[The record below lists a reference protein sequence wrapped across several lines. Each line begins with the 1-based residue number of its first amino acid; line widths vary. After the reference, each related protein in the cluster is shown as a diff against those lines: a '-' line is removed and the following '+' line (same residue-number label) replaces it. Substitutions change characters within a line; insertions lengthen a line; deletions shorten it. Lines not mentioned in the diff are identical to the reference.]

1 MWDMIG
7 QQTLVRAI
15 EFNRRTFALKPFLEF
30 RGMSLTWQ
38 RFGEAVCRIANGLAR
53 RGLRRGQHV
62 MIHLPN
68 CPEHVVAKFGIQRL
82 GAVEVTCST
91 HNKEDEIAYQIAHGD
106 CAAIIHDVANGALLG
121 DLAAASP
128 NRPMCIG
135 VDCGRMDAGAAAFN
149 RMLADEPDD
158 IAIAFPATDDLAMIM
173 YTSGTTGRPKG
184 VLYTHGNLVAG
195 ALAAANALQYTRND
209 RLLHY
214 FPLYHN
220 NGSVVLLGP
229 SILRAATIVMVD
241 RFSASGFGRQLAE
254 HDITLAALNA
264 THVKLILE
272 HPAHELE
279 RRHRVYRAQFAL
291 PLDLERRKV
300 FSERFGGITLVE
312 LYGQTETLGV
322 ATCCPVDALWKAG
335 SAGLPVPGLAMTL
348 VDERGSPVPAGTPGE
363 IRLRAQS
370 RHGLT
375 SGYYQDQQATAALF
389 SNGWLQT
396 GDVGS
401 VDEDGFLWFL
411 ERRKDMIKR
420 SGFSVAAAE
429 VERVIR
435 GVDSVQEVAV
445 VGIPDDMH
453 DERII
458 AFVVSKPG
466 TAVDGAQIIAICGK
480 HLADYK
486 VPERVVSLEKL
497 PENFLGKVEKRALRE
512 RAIAM
517 FGAGRKS

>member
-15 EFNRRTFALKPFLEF
+15 EFNRHAFAAKPFFEF
-30 RGMSLTWQ
+30 RGLRLTWQ
-38 RFGEAVCRIANGLAR
+38 AFGGAVCRVANGLAR
-53 RGLRRGQHV
+53 RGLRPGQHV

-68 CPEHVVAKFGIQRL
+68 CPEHVIAKFGIQRL

-91 HNKEDEIAYQIAHGD
+91 LNKEDEIAYQIAHGD
-106 CAAIIHDVANGALLG
+106 CAAIIHDVAKGAMFG
-121 DLAAASP
+121 DLTAASP
-128 NRPMCIG
+128 SRPMCIG

-149 RMLADEPDD
+149 RMLVDEPDD
-158 IAIAFPATDDLAMIM
+158 IRTAFPAADDLAMIM

-195 ALAAANALQYTRND
+195 ALAAANALQYTRNE

-229 SILRAATIVMVD
+229 VIMRAATIVMVD
-241 RFSASGFGRQLAE
+241 KFSASGFGRQLAE
-254 HDITLAALNA
+254 HDITLTALNA

-272 HPAHELE
+272 HPAHDQE

-291 PLDLERRKV
+291 PLDLERRKA
-300 FSERFGGITLVE
+300 FTERFGGITLVE

-335 SAGLPVPGLAMTL
+335 SAGLPVPGLDMKL
-348 VDERGSPVPAGTPGE
+348 VDDQGASAPVGNPGE
-363 IRLRAQS
+363 IQLRAHT

-375 SGYYQDQQATAALF
+375 PGYYKDPQATAQLY
-389 SNGWLQT
+389 SDGWLKT
-396 GDVGS
+396 GDVGA
-401 VDEDGFLWFL
+401 VDEDGYLWFL
-411 ERRKDMIKR
+411 ERKKDMIKR
-420 SGFSVAAAE
+420 SGFNVAAAE

-435 GVDSVQEVAV
+435 DVTGVGEVAV
-445 VGIPDDMH
+445 VGIPDELH

-458 AFVVSKPG
+458 AFVVPKPG
-466 TAVDGAQIIAICGK
+466 AALDEPEVIAICRK

-486 VPERVVSLEKL
+486 VPGHVAQLDKL
-497 PENFLGKVEKRALRE
+497 PENFLGKVEKRALRDL
-512 RAIAM
+512 AVKM
-517 FGAGRKS
+517 FGTGKRS

>member
-7 QQTLVRAI
+7 RQTLVRAI
-15 EFNRRTFALKPFLEF
+15 EFNRHAFASKPFFEF
-30 RGMSLTWQ
+30 RSMRLTWQ
-38 RFGEAVCRIANGLAR
+38 GFGEAVCRVANGLAR
-53 RGLRRGQHV
+53 RGLRPGQHV

-68 CPEHVVAKFGIQRL
+68 CPEHVIAKFGIQRL

-91 HNKEDEIAYQIAHGD
+91 LNKEDEITYQIAHGD
-106 CAAIIHDVANGALLG
+106 CAAIIHDVADGAMFG

-135 VDCGRMDAGAAAFN
+135 VDGGRMDAGTAAFN
-149 RMLADEPDD
+149 RMLVEEPDD
-158 IAIAFPATDDLAMIM
+158 ILVAFPAADNLAMIM

-184 VLYTHGNLVAG
+184 VHYTHGNLVAG
-195 ALAAANALQYTRND
+195 ALAAANALQYTRNE

-229 SILRAATIVMVD
+229 PILRAATIVMVD

-272 HPAHELE
+272 HPAHEQE

-291 PLDLERRKV
+291 PLDLERRKA

-335 SAGLPVPGLAMTL
+335 SAGLPVPGLAMNL
-348 VDERGSPVPAGTPGE
+348 VDESGSPVPVDTPGE
-363 IRLRAQS
+363 IRLRAHS

-375 SGYYQDQQATAALF
+375 PGYYKNRQATAALF
-389 SNGWLQT
+389 SDGWLQT

-401 VDEDGFLWFL
+401 IDEDGYLWFL
-411 ERRKDMIKR
+411 ERKKDMIKR
-420 SGFSVAAAE
+420 SGFNVAAAE

-435 GVDSVQEVAV
+435 EVDGVQEVAV
-445 VGIPDDMH
+445 VGIPDELH

-458 AFVVSKPG
+458 AFVVPKPG
-466 TAVDGAQIIAICGK
+466 TAVDGPQVIAICRK

-486 VPERVVSLEKL
+486 VPERVAQLDKL
-497 PENFLGKVEKRALRE
+497 PENFLGKVEKRALRDL
-512 RAIAM
+512 AVKM
-517 FGAGRKS
+517 FGAGAKS